1 MVIKMGDKLTHIA
14 TMFLG
19 IALVAL
25 ILNRY
30 QGAATLIDVGGRTF
44 GSLLNIV
51 TLQNSMGGSGFA
63 GRY

>member
-1 MVIKMGDKLTHIA
+1 MGDKLTHIA

-30 QGAATLIDVGGRTF
+30 EGAATLIGQTGATF
-44 GSLLNIV
+44 GNLLNIV
-51 TLQNSMGGSGFA
+51 TLQNQFGSGYA
-63 GRY
+63 GRR